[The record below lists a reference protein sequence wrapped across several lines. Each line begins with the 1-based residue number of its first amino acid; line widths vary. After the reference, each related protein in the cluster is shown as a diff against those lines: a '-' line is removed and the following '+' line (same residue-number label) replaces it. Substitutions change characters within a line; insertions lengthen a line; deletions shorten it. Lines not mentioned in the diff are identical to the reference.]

1 MAGVKYVGASR
12 VYAKGATPAVDALDL
27 DIKDG
32 EFMVLVGPS
41 GSGKTTAL
49 RMLAGLEPLDG
60 GRIEIAGRD
69 ISEVQP
75 KDRDIAM
82 VFQNYALYPSKTV
95 AENMGF
101 ALKMQHVPRPERDR
115 RVREAAR
122 ILDLDDALL
131 DRKPKQLSGGQR
143 QRVAMGRAI
152 VREPKVF
159 LMDEPLSNL
168 DAKLRVQT
176 RSQIA
181 ELQRRLG
188 ITTVYVTH
196 DQVEAMT
203 MGHRVAVLSGGQL
216 QQCASPRELY
226 DNPVN
231 QFVAGFIGSPAMNL
245 LKASLT
251 EGGAT
256 LAGAVIPLS
265 PGVRAA
271 AARDKL
277 SELVIGVRPEH
288 LHLVAAAAALSS
300 GVGTAQAA
308 AAAGALL
315 SGGLL
320 SGEVLLV
327 EELGADALL
336 HVRLAEDGGSV
347 VARTEGRKS
356 PAPGL
361 PVAFR
366 VQPDDVF
373 AFHPDTGAR
382 LAGRPMAQTAILSA
396 AQQAPSRGTTPRT
409 PRCAGARRGH
419 PVSPE

>member
-1 MAGVKYVGASR
+1 MAEVRYVQATR
-12 VYAKGATPAVDALDL
+12 VYAKDAPPAVDALDL

-60 GRIEIAGRD
+60 GRIEIGD
-69 ISEVQP
+69 KDVTWVQP

-101 ALKMQHVPRPERDR
+101 ALKMQHVPKDERAR
-115 RVREAAR
+115 RVRRRPSCWTWTRSCWTASPRPCPAG
-122 ILDLDDALL
+122 
-131 DRKPKQLSGGQR
+131 SGSAWPWAGPSSASPR
-143 QRVAMGRAI
+143 
-152 VREPKVF
+152 VF

-203 MGHRVAVLSGGQL
+203 MGHRVAVLSGGKL
-216 QQCASPRELY
+216 QQCDTPRQLY

-245 LKASLT
+245 QTVPLT
-251 EGGAT
+251 GDGAQ
-256 LAGAVIPLS
+256 LAGAILPL
-265 PGVRAA
+265 PAAVRAA
-271 AARDKL
+271 VQRGGL
-277 SELVIGVRPEH
+277 RELVLGIRPEH
-288 LHLVAAAAALSS
+288 LHLAN
-300 GVGTAQAA
+300 G
-308 AAAGALL
+308 AGELA
-315 SGGLL
+315 
-320 SGEVLLV
+320 GEVVLV

-336 HVRLAEDGGSV
+336 HVRLAAGGDAV
-347 VARTEGRKS
+347 VARAEGRKP
-356 PAPGL
+356 PAPGQR
-361 PVAFR
+361 VTFH
-366 VQPDDVF
+366 VQPDDIF
-373 AFHPDTGAR
+373 AFDPVTGAR
-382 LAGRPMAQTAILSA
+382 LAG
-396 AQQAPSRGTTPRT
+396 
-409 PRCAGARRGH
+409 
-419 PVSPE
+419 